1 MVDVTEIEKK
11 RFAYLNT
18 LYDESDGNR
27 FLLYKKQDIGRE
39 IGLDRNEAENIVDY
53 LRNEGLVDT
62 TKEEIA
68 ISHNGIKEVETA
80 RKNPEK
86 PTEHFPVNIIHVGQM
101 IDSQIAQASPGTT
114 QLNILSNDDR
124 RAVETDL
131 ALLKEHIDQLE
142 LQPEQESDLRAEIET
157 IEGQMK
163 SSKPKWAII
172 KESFSSIRG
181 ILQVAATISATAQG
195 AVQLLSMLHH

>member
-1 MVDVTEIEKK
+1 MVDITEIEKK

-39 IGLDRNEAENIVDY
+39 IGLGANEAENIVDY

-62 TKEEIA
+62 TKEEVA

-86 PTEHFPVNIIHVGQM
+86 PTDHFPVNIIHVGQM

-172 KESFSSIRG
+172 KESFSSIMG

-195 AVQLLSMLHH
+195 ALQLSSMLHH

>member
-1 MVDVTEIEKK
+1 
-11 RFAYLNT
+11 
-18 LYDESDGNR
+18 
-27 FLLYKKQDIGRE
+27 
-39 IGLDRNEAENIVDY
+39 
-53 LRNEGLVDT
+53 
-62 TKEEIA
+62 
-68 ISHNGIKEVETA
+68 
-80 RKNPEK
+80 
-86 PTEHFPVNIIHVGQM
+86 M

>member
-1 MVDVTEIEKK
+1 
-11 RFAYLNT
+11 
-18 LYDESDGNR
+18 
-27 FLLYKKQDIGRE
+27 LLYKKQDIGRE
-39 IGLDRNEAENIVDY
+39 IGLGANEAENIVDY

-62 TKEEIA
+62 TKEEVA

-86 PTEHFPVNIIHVGQM
+86 PTDHFPVNIIHVGQM

-172 KESFSSIRG
+172 KESFSSIMG

-195 AVQLLSMLHH
+195 ALQLSSMLHH